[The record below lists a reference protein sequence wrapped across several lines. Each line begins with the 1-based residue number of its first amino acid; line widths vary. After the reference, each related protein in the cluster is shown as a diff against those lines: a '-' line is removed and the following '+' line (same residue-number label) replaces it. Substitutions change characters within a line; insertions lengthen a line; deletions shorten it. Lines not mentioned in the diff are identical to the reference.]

1 MLKKIVI
8 LILVVGLLGVL
19 AATFMPKGADSDQE
33 SEATDH
39 TDVITEQPTED
50 VTTGSSGSS
59 SDVPEED
66 PLFDIPAG
74 AEVLFDSR
82 KTVFNTDIV
91 DGVLYTQ
98 LDLAPEKVNHIQWYC
113 DPALLPV
120 IEAYGGAFEIGY
132 TYDGPGDTIPTSDS
146 NEWIT
151 VGSSATGQVNSFTV
165 ETYTVETGEHC
176 FCYLYLI
183 NGDSDTDYDSIHVNG
198 KLFTNFKFV
207 IWTED

>member
-19 AATFMPKGADSDQE
+19 AASFMPKDADSDQE
-33 SEATDH
+33 SEATVH
-39 TDVITEQPTED
+39 TDVATEQPTED

-91 DGVLYTQ
+91 DGVLYTE
-98 LDLAPEKVNHIQWYC
+98 LNLTPEKINHIQWYC

-120 IEAYGGAFEIGY
+120 IEAYGGSFEIGY
-132 TYDGPGDTIPTSDS
+132 TYDSSGAMTPTSDS

-151 VGSSATGQVNSFTV
+151 VVPSATGQVNSFTV
-165 ETYTVETGEHC
+165 ETGDSSV
-176 FCYLYLI
+176 CYLYLI
-183 NGDSDTDYDSIHVNG
+183 NGDSDTDYDSIHVDG
-198 KLFTNFKFV
+198 SLFTNFKFV